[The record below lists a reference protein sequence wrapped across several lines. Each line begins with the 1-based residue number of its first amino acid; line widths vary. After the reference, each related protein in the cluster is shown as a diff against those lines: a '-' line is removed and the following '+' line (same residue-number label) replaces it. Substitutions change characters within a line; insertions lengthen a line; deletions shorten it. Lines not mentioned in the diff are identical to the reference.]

1 MDTDELPA
9 TISIDHASEILGVS
23 SRTAYRAANRGQIP
37 TLRIGRRLFV
47 PTARFLD
54 MLGIETSEGA
64 SVLTS
69 METVGTS

>member
-23 SRTAYRAANRGQIP
+23 PRTAYRAANRGQIP

-64 SVLTS
+64 AVLTS